1 MGQRVVR
8 ALRVVIAIALA
19 GSVIVQ
25 VAMLAL
31 LPFDDDTST
40 GTGVSIAVIGVLG
53 VACLQVV
60 GVCVWRLL
68 TMVRRGSVFS
78 RRAFPYVDVVIGALA
93 TEAVV
98 VLGIAVVAWL
108 DNRNTPPS
116 GEDAPGLVVLIGLMS
131 LVVGGVALVVY
142 VLRLLLAQAVALD
155 SEAKHLQSELDEV
168 I

>member
-1 MGQRVVR
+1 MGRRVVLT
-8 ALRVVIAIALA
+8 LRVVIAIALA

-31 LPFDDDTST
+31 LPFDEDTST
-40 GTGVSIAVIGVLG
+40 GAGVAIAVIGVVG

-78 RRAFPYVDVVIGALA
+78 DSAFPFVDGVIGAIA
-93 TEAVV
+93 AEAVV
-98 VLGIAVVAWL
+98 VVAVGVVVWL
-108 DNRNTPPS
+108 DNRNTPPG

-131 LVVGGVALVVY
+131 LVLAGVALVVY

-155 SEAKHLQSELDEV
+155 SAAKYLQSELDEV